1 VRIHH
6 RDGSSDQFRKECIMG
21 SLAEFAGSSMAAAGS
36 LVQESGSTLVD
47 SATFL
52 PFHIVQI
59 LWGTLFGIAGD
70 LGSAVPD

>member
-1 VRIHH
+1 
-6 RDGSSDQFRKECIMG
+6 MWG
-21 SLAEFAGSSMAAAGS
+21 SLLNVYGSTMDAAGS
-36 LVQESGSTLVD
+36 FVQESGSTLVD

-70 LGSAVPD
+70 LGSAIP

>member
-1 VRIHH
+1 
-6 RDGSSDQFRKECIMG
+6 MWG
-21 SLAEFAGSSMAAAGS
+21 SLVDFAGSTMAAAGS
-36 LVQESGSTLVD
+36 LVQDSGSTLVD

-52 PFHIVQI
+52 PFHVVQI